1 MKKIFTLAVAVT
13 IFTTS
18 FAQYKGGGQKDDNYN
33 KGKDVTWNDNGYKKD
48 NDRFNDSYSF
58 SMRERDMQVAQINR
72 EYDRKIREVQ
82 SRWFLS
88 RYKKEDMIRS
98 LNYQRQEEIRRVYAK
113 FSDRR
118 NRYDDHDYRR
128 H

>member
-13 IFTTS
+13 IFTST
-18 FAQYKGGGQKDDNYN
+18 FAQYKDGGRRDDNYN
-33 KGKDVTWNDNGYKKD
+33 KGKDASWNDNGYKKD

-58 SMRERDMQVAQINR
+58 SMRERDMQIAQINR
-72 EYDRKIREVQ
+72 DYDYKIREVK
-82 SRWFLS
+82 SRWFMP
-88 RYKKEDMIRS
+88 RFKKEEMIRV
-98 LNYQRQEEIRRVYAK
+98 LNYQRQDEINRVYAK

-118 NRYDDHDYRR
+118 NHYDDHDYRR

>member
-1 MKKIFTLAVAVT
+1 MKKIFTLTAALT

-18 FAQYKGGGQKDDNYN
+18 FAQYKGGVQKEDNYSN
-33 KGKDVTWNDNGYKKD
+33 RKDVAWDDKGYKKD
-48 NDRFNDSYSF
+48 NDRFNGSYNF
-58 SMRERDMQVAQINR
+58 STRERDMQIAQINR
-72 EYDRKIREVQ
+72 EYDYKIREVK
-82 SRWFLS
+82 SRWLLS

-98 LNYQRQEEIRRVYAK
+98 LNFQRQEEIRRVYAR

-118 NRYDDHDYRR
+118 NRYDDHDYKR